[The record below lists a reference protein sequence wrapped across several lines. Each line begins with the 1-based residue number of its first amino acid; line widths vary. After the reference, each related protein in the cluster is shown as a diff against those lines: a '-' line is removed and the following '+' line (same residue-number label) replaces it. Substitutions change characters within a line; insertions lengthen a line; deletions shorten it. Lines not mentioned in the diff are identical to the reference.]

1 MLFFPNAKINIGLNI
16 VSKREDGYHN
26 LETIFYPIGWK
37 DVLEIIPSSSPG
49 FSCTGITVEGGENL
63 CEKALKLL
71 KADFDIP
78 DVFIHLHKNIPT
90 GAGLGGGT
98 SDAAFTLM
106 GLNQLFDLGISK
118 RDLKSYALRLGADC
132 PFFIE
137 NTPSF
142 ASGVGEELKPV
153 HLDLKGHYLVVVK
166 ADVFVST
173 SDAFSGITPKPSDFS
188 LVDEIQKPISD
199 WRLKND
205 FEESIF
211 AHHPKLL
218 AIKNTLSEAG
228 ALYTSMSGSGS
239 SIYALFSSKPSLSFN
254 DEAVFSQQL

>member
-16 VSKREDGYHN
+16 LSKREDGYHN

-49 FSCTGITVEGGENL
+49 FNCTGITVEGGENL

-90 GAGLGGGT
+90 GAGLGGGS

-118 RDLKSYALRLGADC
+118 HDLKSYALRLGADC

-153 HLDLKGHYLVVVK
+153 HLDLKGHFLVVVK

-173 SDAFSGITPKPSDFS
+173 SEAFSGVTPKPSDFS
-188 LVDEIQKPISD
+188 LVNEIQKPISD

-228 ALYTSMSGSGS
+228 ALYASMSGSGS
-239 SIYALFSSKPSLSFN
+239 SIYALFSSKPSLSIN
-254 DEAVFSQQL
+254 DELVFSQQL